1 MPDHKLHATLDY
13 MLFGRSFHEIHK
25 FMDSAQ
31 PFLQS
36 NHRILYHDMQTVQEL
51 TELYGEQAGKAAYM
65 HIALDY
71 VSDRVGQ
78 ERAVPVLLKL
88 IEMGEVLID

>member
-13 MLFGRSFHEIHK
+13 MLFGRAFPDIHK

-31 PFLQS
+31 PYLQS
-36 NHRILYHDMQTVQEL
+36 NHRILYHDMQTVQDL
-51 TELYGEQAGKAAYM
+51 TEMHGELAGKAAYM
-65 HIALDY
+65 HIILDW
-71 VSDRVGQ
+71 VSDKVGQ
-78 ERAVPVLLKL
+78 EKAVPVLLKL

>member
-13 MLFGRSFHEIHK
+13 MLFGRAFPEIHK

-31 PFLQS
+31 PYLQS
-36 NHRILYHDMQTVQEL
+36 NHRILYHDMGTVNEL
-51 TELYGEQAGKAAYM
+51 AELHGEMAGHAAYT
-65 HIALDY
+65 HIMLDW

-78 ERAVPVLLKL
+78 EKAVPVLLKL
-88 IEMGEVLID
+88 IQMGEIYI

>member
-13 MLFGRSFHEIHK
+13 ILFGKCFEEVHD

-36 NHRILYHDMQTVQEL
+36 NHRMLYHDEATINEIAETMGDE
-51 TELYGEQAGKAAYM
+51 AGRSARA
-65 HIALDY
+65 HAILDLI
-71 VSDRVGQ
+71 SDRVGQ
-78 ERAVPVLLKL
+78 ERAIPVLLKL
-88 IEMGEVLID
+88 IEMGKVDI

>member
-1 MPDHKLHATLDY
+1 MPDHKLHAVLDI
-13 MLFGRSFHEIHK
+13 MLFGKQFDEIHD

-36 NHRILYHDMQTVQEL
+36 NHRLLYHDEGTIMEIA
-51 TELYGEQAGKAAYM
+51 EMYGDEAGRAAKA
-65 HIALDY
+65 HALLDS

-78 ERAVPVLLKL
+78 EKAIPVLLEL
-88 IEMGEVLID
+88 IRLGEVYI